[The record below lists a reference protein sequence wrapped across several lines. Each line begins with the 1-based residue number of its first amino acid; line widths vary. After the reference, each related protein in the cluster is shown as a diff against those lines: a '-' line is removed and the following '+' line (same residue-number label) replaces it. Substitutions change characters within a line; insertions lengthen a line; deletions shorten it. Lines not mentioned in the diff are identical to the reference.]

1 MCQACNI
8 CGIFA
13 HQGQI
18 KTPIRRVAE
27 VRVVPQQRKV
37 PAKAVAG
44 VAIALHQRQGLVAV
58 AQTQVALGDHGALH
72 DDQRTLAQAQGAAL
86 VQVVE
91 RILTAGATAESG
103 AVGVAQGT
111 VVIQAVGVAQAGGDE
126 LS

>member
-1 MCQACNI
+1 M
-8 CGIFA
+8 
-13 HQGQI
+13 
-18 KTPIRRVAE
+18 
-27 VRVVPQQRKV
+27 PQQGEI
-37 PAKAVAG
+37 PPKAVAG

-58 AQTQVALGDHGALH
+58 TQPQVALGDHGALH
-72 DDQRTLAQAQGAAL
+72 DDQRALAQAQGAAL